1 MTLAAALQ
9 TATDTGQPLILDGAT
24 GTELQKRG
32 VPMDGTLWNALATAS
47 HPEVLTQIHLDYLR
61 SGAQIVISN
70 TFATSRYML
79 GHASS
84 AGRFEELNSQAA
96 EIALRARE
104 LSGQTAWVAG
114 AISTE
119 TLFQE
124 MPTLATARRDFA
136 DQAKIFAAEGVDL
149 IILEMMFDVELT
161 AAALEGAAA
170 TGLPVWVGYSVERGA
185 DKVLQSNHIH
195 LSLQDLFGSLD
206 TSLPQA
212 VGIMHSLTADT
223 GPALAELGAYW
234 QGPRYVYAH
243 SGEFK
248 MPDWQFSGII
258 SPQNYAAEARNWVT
272 SGVVA
277 VGSCC
282 GLGPEHIQALVET
295 FKT

>member
-1 MTLAAALQ
+1 MTLSASLQ
-9 TATDTGQPLILDGAT
+9 TAADTNQPVILDGAT

-61 SGAQIVISN
+61 AGAQMIISN
-70 TFATSRYML
+70 TFATSRYVL
-79 GHASS
+79 GY
-84 AGRFEELNSQAA
+84 AGLTSRFEELNTQAA
-96 EIALRARE
+96 EIALKARE

-119 TLFQE
+119 TLYQE
-124 MPTLATARRDFA
+124 MPPLAEARRGFA
-136 DQAKIFAAEGVDL
+136 DQAKILAAAGVDL

-170 TGLPVWVGYSVERGA
+170 TGLPVWVGFSVARGA
-185 DKVLQSNHIH
+185 DQVLQSNHIH
-195 LSLQDLFGSLD
+195 LSLQELFGSLD
-206 TSLPQA
+206 TALPQA

-223 GPALAELGAYW
+223 GPALAELQAYW
-234 QGPRYVYAH
+234 QGPTYVYAH

-248 MPDWQFSGII
+248 MPKWQFSDII
-258 SPQNYAAEARNWVT
+258 SLQDYAAEAQNWVNE
-272 SGVVA
+272 GVVA

-282 GLGPEHIQALVET
+282 GLGPEHIQALAET
-295 FKT
+295 FMA

>member
-1 MTLAAALQ
+1 MTLSAALQ
-9 TATDTGQPLILDGAT
+9 SAAETNQPLILDGAT

-47 HPEVLTQIHLDYLR
+47 HPEVLTEIHLDYLR
-61 SGAQIVISN
+61 AGSQMIISN

-79 GHASS
+79 GHAGLTS
-84 AGRFEELNSQAA
+84 RFEELNTQAA
-96 EIALRARE
+96 EIALKARE

-114 AISTE
+114 AISSE
-119 TLFQE
+119 TLYQE
-124 MPTLATARRDFA
+124 IPKLATARRDYA
-136 DQAKIFAAEGVDL
+136 DQAKIFAAAGVDL
-149 IILEMMFDVELT
+149 IILEMMFDLELT

-185 DKVLQSNHIH
+185 DKALRSNHIH
-195 LSLQDLFGSLD
+195 ISLQEMFGGLD

-223 GPALAELGAYW
+223 GPALAELQAYW
-234 QGPRYVYAH
+234 QGPSYVYAH

-248 MPDWQFSGII
+248 IPNWQFSDII
-258 SPQNYAAEARNWVT
+258 SPQNYAAEARNWVN

-282 GLGPEHIQALVET
+282 GLGPEHIQALVRT
-295 FKT
+295 FRT

>member
-1 MTLAAALQ
+1 MTLSAALQ
-9 TATDTGQPLILDGAT
+9 SAAETNQPLILDGAT

-61 SGAQIVISN
+61 AGSKMIISN

-79 GHASS
+79 GHAGLTS
-84 AGRFEELNSQAA
+84 RFEELNSQAA
-96 EIALRARE
+96 EIALKARE

-114 AISTE
+114 AISSE
-119 TLFQE
+119 TLYQE
-124 MPTLATARRDFA
+124 MPALATARQDYA
-136 DQAKIFAAEGVDL
+136 DQAKIFAAAGVDL

-185 DKVLQSNHIH
+185 DKALRSNHIH
-195 LSLQDLFGSLD
+195 ISMQEMFGGLD

-223 GPALAELGAYW
+223 GPALAELQAYW
-234 QGPRYVYAH
+234 QGPSYVYAH

-248 MPDWQFSGII
+248 IPDWQFSDII
-258 SPQNYAAEARNWVT
+258 SPQNYAAEARNWVNA
-272 SGVVA
+272 GVVA

-282 GLGPEHIQALVET
+282 GLGPEHIQALVKT
-295 FKT
+295 FST

>member
-1 MTLAAALQ
+1 MTLSAALQ
-9 TATDTGQPLILDGAT
+9 SAAETNQPLILDGAT

-47 HPEVLTQIHLDYLR
+47 HPEVLTEIHLDYLR
-61 SGAQIVISN
+61 AGSQMIISN

-79 GHASS
+79 GHAGLTS
-84 AGRFEELNSQAA
+84 RFEELNTQAA
-96 EIALRARE
+96 EIALKARE

-114 AISTE
+114 AISSE
-119 TLFQE
+119 TLYQE
-124 MPTLATARRDFA
+124 MPKLAMARRDYA
-136 DQAKIFAAEGVDL
+136 DQAKIFAAAGVDL
-149 IILEMMFDVELT
+149 IILEMMFDLELT

-185 DKVLQSNHIH
+185 DKALRSNHIH
-195 LSLQDLFGSLD
+195 ISLQEMFGGLD

-223 GPALAELGAYW
+223 GPALAELQAYW
-234 QGPRYVYAH
+234 QGPSYVYAH

-248 MPDWQFSGII
+248 IPNWQFSDII
-258 SPQNYAAEARNWVT
+258 SPQNYAAEARNWVN

-282 GLGPEHIQALVET
+282 GLGPEHIQALVRT
-295 FKT
+295 FRT

>member
-1 MTLAAALQ
+1 MTLSASLQ
-9 TATDTGQPLILDGAT
+9 TAADTNQPVILDGAT

-47 HPEVLTQIHLDYLR
+47 HPEVLTEIHLDYLR
-61 SGAQIVISN
+61 AGAQMIISN

-79 GHASS
+79 GHAGLTS
-84 AGRFEELNSQAA
+84 RFEELNTQAA
-96 EIALRARE
+96 EIALKARE

-119 TLFQE
+119 TLYQE
-124 MPTLATARRDFA
+124 MPPVATARRDFA
-136 DQAKIFAAEGVDL
+136 DQAKIFAAAGVDL

-170 TGLPVWVGYSVERGA
+170 TGLPVWVGYSVARGA
-185 DKVLQSNHIH
+185 DQVLQSNHIH
-195 LSLQDLFGSLD
+195 LSLQELFGSLD
-206 TSLPQA
+206 TALPQA

-223 GPALAELGAYW
+223 GPGLAELQAYW
-234 QGPRYVYAH
+234 QGPTYVYAH

-248 MPDWQFSGII
+248 MPEWQFSDII
-258 SPQNYAAEARNWVT
+258 SPQDYAAEAQNWVND
-272 SGVVA
+272 GVVA

-282 GLGPEHIQALVET
+282 GLGLEHIQALAET
-295 FKT
+295 FMA